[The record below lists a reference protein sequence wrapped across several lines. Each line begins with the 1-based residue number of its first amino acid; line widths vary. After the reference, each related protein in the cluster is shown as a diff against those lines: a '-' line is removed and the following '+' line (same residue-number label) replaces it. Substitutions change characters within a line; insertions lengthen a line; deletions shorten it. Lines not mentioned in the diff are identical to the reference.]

1 MFLCCSERA
10 FNNRTRTCSEKPMDS
25 YDFKRVE
32 KELQERARPE
42 NIGLITGL
50 SQQQGWSSA
59 CYGGTS
65 AYKKF
70 ISFI

>member
-1 MFLCCSERA
+1 
-10 FNNRTRTCSEKPMDS
+10 MDS